1 MKLGAILFDLDGT
14 IIDSAPIITSLLAK
28 TAETI
33 TGKPVESAD
42 MIKYVGPPLK
52 WSMGDMG
59 AAEDDIPE
67 YIAYYRSHYD
77 EVMTLSPVFSG
88 MAELLQDLSAVLPIG
103 LATSKKLS
111 GAKLTLEAKGLDH
124 LFTVIRG
131 GSEDGLSARKADII
145 SSALEG
151 IGPVEGEVL
160 MVGDR
165 IYDIEGADANNLKTI
180 IVSWGAGGQEERDRA
195 WKTVDTTDQLRELLF
210 SIIPAP

>member
-14 IIDSAPIITSLLAK
+14 IIDSAPIITTLLAK
-28 TAETI
+28 TAEKI
-33 TGKPVESAD
+33 TGEPANPAD

-59 AAEDDIPE
+59 ADEADIPD

-77 EVMTLSPVFSG
+77 DVMTSSPVFNG
-88 MAELLQDLSAVLPIG
+88 MAEFLQDLSEILPIG

-111 GAKLTLEAKGLDH
+111 GAKLTLEAKNLDH

-131 GSEDGLSARKADII
+131 GSEDGLSAHKADII
-145 SSALEG
+145 ASALEG
-151 IGPVEGEVL
+151 IGPVDGEVL

-195 WKTVDTTDQLRELLF
+195 WKTVDTTDELRELLY
-210 SIIPAP
+210 SYIDPA